1 MGTFKIS
8 VDRFSW
14 ICGPEDDPDDRC
26 LHGHVAVQIG
36 ENVMEGDG
44 TVSATA
50 LYLLKS
56 LKEDKRMSPHSIQMV
71 PCCGFFLIANEELS
85 EVSIDGCDN
94 GMDWSV
100 VHEDAGVRL
109 ILPSGESELVSVQ
122 DYREEVVRF
131 ADKVERYYRSCLPKT
146 IPENEFDRNG
156 YIAFWN
162 EWYRRYAD
170 AVLADALEKGREIE
184 LQYGGMDYFIS
195 HDRESGWYLYCE
207 QTEEKQTFRSPG
219 DLYDQGRLGRHL
231 LKDELAGIRICCVL

>member
-71 PCCGFFLIANEELS
+71 PCCGFFL
-85 EVSIDGCDN
+85 
-94 GMDWSV
+94 
-100 VHEDAGVRL
+100 
-109 ILPSGESELVSVQ
+109 LPMRNCQKYPLTDVITEWTGPWCMRMPASG
-122 DYREEVVRF
+122 
-131 ADKVERYYRSCLPKT
+131 
-146 IPENEFDRNG
+146 
-156 YIAFWN
+156 
-162 EWYRRYAD
+162 
-170 AVLADALEKGREIE
+170 
-184 LQYGGMDYFIS
+184 
-195 HDRESGWYLYCE
+195 
-207 QTEEKQTFRSPG
+207 
-219 DLYDQGRLGRHL
+219 
-231 LKDELAGIRICCVL
+231 